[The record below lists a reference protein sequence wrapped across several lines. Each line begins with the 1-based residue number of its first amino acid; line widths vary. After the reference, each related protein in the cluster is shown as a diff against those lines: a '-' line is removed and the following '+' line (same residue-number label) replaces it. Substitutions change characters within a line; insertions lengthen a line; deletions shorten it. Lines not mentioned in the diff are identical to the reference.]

1 MMENPLNLIDKQAA
15 RRAFNRAAI
24 TYEAAA
30 VLQRE
35 VADRLLERL
44 DLVKLDPAW
53 ILDAGSGTGYACRRL
68 NKRYPKA
75 QVVALDFA
83 ESMLQ
88 QARKG
93 RGWFARQQ
101 FVCGDLEALP
111 FQAQHFDLVFSN
123 FSLQWCNDLD
133 AVFSGFRHLLKP
145 GGLLMFTTFGP
156 DTLRELRQVFAEVA
170 PGQPHVSDFVDMHDI
185 GDALVRQGFEI
196 PVMDVEH
203 FTLTYAELRALMQD
217 IKAIGAQ
224 NATAERARGLLSPAR
239 WRALNS
245 AYESFRREG
254 RLPATY
260 EVVYGHAWAS
270 TRPENRTLDDGSI
283 AVPLSQLRRR

>member
-1 MMENPLNLIDKQAA
+1 MTNPLNRIDKQAA
-15 RRAFNRAAI
+15 RRAFNRAAP
-24 TYEAAA
+24 TYDAAA

-53 ILDAGSGTGYACRRL
+53 ILDAGSGTGYASRRL
-68 NKRYPKA
+68 SKRYAKA
-75 QVVALDFA
+75 RIVALDFA
-83 ESMLQ
+83 EAMLQ
-88 QARKG
+88 QGRKA
-93 RGWFARQQ
+93 RGWFSRQQ

-111 FQAQHFDLVFSN
+111 FQENRFDLAFSN
-123 FSLQWCNDLD
+123 LSLQWCNDLD
-133 AVFSGFRHLLKP
+133 AVFGAFHHLLKP

-156 DTLRELRQVFAEVA
+156 DTLRELRQAFAEVA

-185 GDALVRQGFEI
+185 GDALVRQGFEM

-203 FTLTYAELRALMQD
+203 FTLTYADLSALMQD
-217 IKAIGAQ
+217 LKAIGAQ
-224 NATAERARGLLSPAR
+224 NAAAERARGLLSPAR

-245 AYESFRREG
+245 AYERFRRED

-270 TRPENRTLDDGSI
+270 TRPENRTLEDGSI

>member
-1 MMENPLNLIDKQAA
+1 MTNPLSLIDKQAA
-15 RRAFNRAAI
+15 RRAFNRAAT
-24 TYEAAA
+24 TYDAAA

-53 ILDAGSGTGYACRRL
+53 ILDAGSGTGYASRRL
-68 NKRYPKA
+68 GKRYAKA
-75 QVVALDFA
+75 RIVALDFA

-88 QARKG
+88 QARKA
-93 RGWFARQQ
+93 RGWFSRQQ

-111 FQAQHFDLVFSN
+111 FQENRFDLAFSN
-123 FSLQWCNDLD
+123 LSLQWCNDLD
-133 AVFSGFRHLLKP
+133 AVFGAFHHLLKP

-156 DTLRELRQVFAEVA
+156 DTLRELRRAFAEVA

-185 GDALVRQGFEI
+185 GDALVRQGFEM

-203 FTLTYAELRALMQD
+203 FTLTYADLSALMQD
-217 IKAIGAQ
+217 LKAIGAQ
-224 NATAERARGLLSPAR
+224 NAAAERARGLLSPTR
-239 WRALNS
+239 WRALNR

-254 RLPATY
+254 RLPVTY

-270 TRPENRTLDDGSI
+270 ARPENRTQANGSI